1 MLKTSM
7 NQTTQLH
14 TTMSTY
20 KTKFHRDNTVTFWN
34 VYEQRWNRTP
44 AKRISDQDLASM
56 SESDRKRV
64 IKMAS
69 K

>member
-1 MLKTSM
+1 
-7 NQTTQLH
+7 
-14 TTMSTY
+14 MSTY